1 MQTTPYFQNIVKL
14 SLNIFSKIKV
24 RTQCNNI
31 ASTLLQYVQIFWPK
45 YFLKT
50 YQMISEIFS
59 DSLRC
64 LQTGDI
70 ESKLAQVAALHRAWE
85 QDEITL
91 QPTLC
96 PVVPIPAPGRP
107 AKPEMVSALAVDK
120 RKLSTPAGR
129 AALIHSLA
137 HIEFN
142 AINLALDAIYRFR
155 DMPVE
160 YYGDWLQVAAEE
172 ASHFIMLRDHLRTLG
187 YDYGAFTAHNGLWE
201 MALVTAH
208 DPLVRMALVPRVLEA
223 RGLDV
228 LPGIMHKLA
237 SSGAHDA
244 VAIMETILRDEIGHV
259 AVGNRWYAFLCNQ
272 RGLEP
277 LSTFRTLLRDYNAP
291 RLRGPLHTT
300 ARLAAGFTEA
310 EMKMLED
317 SLNSPLS

>member
-1 MQTTPYFQNIVKL
+1 MYKEL
-14 SLNIFSKIKV
+14 FSCAF
-24 RTQCNNI
+24 T
-31 ASTLLQYVQIFWPK
+31 
-45 YFLKT
+45 
-50 YQMISEIFS
+50 
-59 DSLRC
+59 C
-64 LQTGDI
+64 LQCDDV
-70 ESKLAQVAALHRAWE
+70 ESKLAQVAALHRAWVRG
-85 QDEITL
+85 EIT
-91 QPTLC
+91 PYPSLC
-96 PVVPIPAPGRP
+96 PVVPVPAPGRP
-107 AKPEMVSALAVDK
+107 ARPEMVSALAVDK
-120 RKLSTPAGR
+120 RKLSSPEGR

-160 YYGDWLQVAAEE
+160 YYGDWLKVAAEE

-244 VAIMETILRDEIGHV
+244 VAIMQTILRDEIGHV
-259 AVGNRWYAFLCNQ
+259 AVGNRWYAFLCKQ

-277 LSTFRTLLRDYNAP
+277 LSTFRTLLREYNAP

-310 EMKMLED
+310 EMKMLEE